1 MNKSNIISALLCV
14 AIGTLG
20 TATVQ
25 KIVSD
30 ANKSKLN
37 GNYRKIA
44 LILKSI
50 EDNYVDSVDH
60 KKVTEEI
67 AAAALSAL
75 DPHSIYLP
83 PVELKDTE
91 EELAGNFDGIGIQFN
106 VPNDTAV
113 VIEVIP
119 GGPSDKTGLQPGDR
133 ILKVD
138 STNIAGV
145 GFPQDSMVSRMKGK
159 AGSKVNILVGRNGEK
174 IPFEITRG
182 KIPTHSVSAAFMVD
196 DTTAYL
202 RLSKFSRTTEEEFM
216 NTASSLK
223 DQGMTSMILD
233 LRDNSGGFLDQALAL
248 SNAFLEKNSQIVYM
262 EGLHRKREDFRA
274 NGRGMLLDTKLSILI
289 DEGTASSSEVLSG
302 ALQDNGRATIVGR
315 RSYGKGLVQ
324 EPFYFN
330 DGSGMR
336 ITVARFYTP
345 SGRCIQKPYT
355 KDYQYE
361 VYHRYD
367 NGEMYNA
374 DSMKVEDGG
383 IIPDVFVPVDTTKA
397 GSFYIACSKKAT
409 AMRYASAYFD
419 SHKKELGAIDD
430 YNKLLT
436 YLDNSSLEKGFLDFA
451 KSRDGLSPKGD
462 EWQKDKPYL
471 MTQVRALV
479 GRYSKLGDNAYYHI
493 FLYNDDTF
501 NAAIEQQRNK

>member
-1 MNKSNIISALLCV
+1 MDKSHIISALLCV
-14 AIGTLG
+14 VIGALG

-25 KIVSD
+25 KIVSNSHKFKVEGD
-30 ANKSKLN
+30 
-37 GNYRKIA
+37 YRKIS

-50 EDNYVDSVDH
+50 EDNYVDSVDR
-60 KKVTEEI
+60 KKVTEEV
-67 AAAALSAL
+67 ATAALSAL

-119 GGPSDKTGLQPGDR
+119 GGPSDKIGLQPGDR

-145 GFPQDSMVSRMKGK
+145 GFPQDSMVLRMKGK
-159 AGSKVNILVGRNGEK
+159 AGSKVNILVGRNGEE

-182 KIPTHSVSAAFMVD
+182 KIPTHSISAAFMVN
-196 DTTAYL
+196 DTTAYI
-202 RLSKFSRTTEEEFM
+202 RLSKFSRTTEDEFM
-216 NTASSLK
+216 SAAGNLK
-223 DQGMTSMILD
+223 EQGMTSMILD
-233 LRDNSGGFLDQALAL
+233 LRDNSGGFLEQALAL
-248 SNAFLEKNSQIVYM
+248 SNAFLEKGRQIVYM

-274 NGRGMLLDTKLSILI
+274 NGKGTLQDIKLSILI

-302 ALQDNGRATIVGR
+302 ALQDNHRATIVGR
-315 RSYGKGLVQ
+315 RSFGKGLVQ

-367 NGEMYNA
+367 KGEMFNA

-397 GSFYIACSKKAT
+397 GAFYIACNKKAT
-409 AMRYASAYFD
+409 ALRYASAYFD
-419 SHKKELGAIDD
+419 SHKKELGEIDD
-430 YNKLLT
+430 YDKLLA
-436 YLDNSSLEKGFLDFA
+436 YLNNASLEKGFLNFA
-451 KSRDGLSPKGD
+451 KSKDGLSPKGF
-462 EWQKDKPYL
+462 EWHKDKPYL

-493 FLYNDDTF
+493 FLHNDDTF
-501 NAAIEQQRNK
+501 KAAIEQQRNK